1 MKTKKLTLM
10 AMLLA
15 IALIIFTLEAQLPP
29 LVPIPGVKIGL
40 ANIITLI
47 SIYLIG
53 RKEAFAILIL
63 RIVLGSV
70 FSGNGIGFIYSVSG
84 ALLAFAAMGVFS
96 AFLKEDKIWVV
107 SVFGA
112 IAHNIGQIAAACF
125 IVKSAQILWYLPLLT
140 ISAVITGVFTGI
152 AAQIVLKRLRK
163 EQKNA

>member
-84 ALLAFAAMGVFS
+84 ALLAFAAMGVLS

-125 IVKSAQILWYLPLLT
+125 MVKSAQILWYLPLLT
-140 ISAVITGVFTGI
+140 ISAVITGMFTGI

-163 EQKNA
+163 ERNNA